1 MDPLRI
7 IAAAT
12 VVTAVATIA
21 YVFVATG
28 QLKAIARQRTPVTH
42 SLRQHRPKPTRAL
55 SSRLNEPVR
64 SP

>member
-1 MDPLRI
+1 VDPQRI

-42 SLRQHRPKPTRAL
+42 SLRQHRPKLTG
-55 SSRLNEPVR
+55 VV
-64 SP
+64 